1 MSKRKKTKKNSQ
13 QQKKKGKDFLVIT
26 KYPED
31 YRPFDIRA
39 NKPICYKG
47 DPIKGE
53 TSSMVLQEIEN
64 VEFSTKIKG
73 KNNEIDYFAP
83 NNVGILLSIA
93 NKSTE
98 SAKKIFKEKI
108 NPDVVDHFENYSN
121 MSREE
126 SIIMKSKIMYDF
138 IETVQVGIVFGYT
151 ALEAFANLSIPQEF
165 KYEADNNKGII
176 EIYDKSAIERWVT
189 LKMKISDILV
199 DIYETDSIKNKK
211 IWSEFLEF
219 EKLRHEIIHQKS
231 IIDTKFYHRYL
242 KKDFFKICDIPEKI
256 IGFFY
261 EELKDKEKTNPL
273 WPWTIN
279 NESAIPT
286 SYDYNPAHFE
296 VIGNIYEGR
305 KK

>member
-1 MSKRKKTKKNSQ
+1 MSKRKKNKKNYQ
-13 QQKKKGKDFLVIT
+13 QQNKKEKDFLVIT

-39 NKPICYKG
+39 NKPICYQSNA
-47 DPIKGE
+47 IKGE
-53 TSSMVLQEIEN
+53 TGSMVLQEIEN
-64 VEFSTKIKG
+64 IQFSTKIKN

-93 NKSTE
+93 NKSLV
-98 SAKKIFKEKI
+98 SAKKIFEEKI
-108 NPDVVDHFENYSN
+108 NPDVVNHSEDYSDMN
-121 MSREE
+121 RKE

-151 ALEAFANLSIPQEF
+151 ALEAFANLSIPQNY
-165 KYEADNNKGII
+165 KYEADNNKGIT

-189 LKMKISDILV
+189 LKIKISDILV

-211 IWSEFLEF
+211 VWSEFLEF

-231 IIDTKFYHRYL
+231 ISDTKFYHRYL
-242 KKDFFKICDIPEKI
+242 KKDFFKICDAPERI

-261 EELKDKEKTNPL
+261 DALKGKEKTNPL

-279 NESAIPT
+279 TKISIPI
-286 SYDYNPAHFE
+286 SYDFDSTRFE

-305 KK
+305 KN